1 MTDSPW
7 FYRKHRIRFHI
18 LISSGLSFLM
28 ALLMTFICMLPLAA
42 VHHVAKL
49 HLLQLH
55 LAYLVLILFTTFFV
69 ISFFILTHRIVREIA
84 TLDHAISIISE
95 GDLSYRVP
103 RLQLVELRKFSS
115 QLQSMVEQLQEQMIE
130 EYESETAKRE
140 WIEGISNELYAPLE
154 GIIRNVELL
163 KTNSFRN
170 QEEYNRIIQE
180 TYTDA
185 FQFRKLMNDLIQH
198 ARLSSHDTQ
207 LNLEKAD
214 VVQLMQRTISDFES
228 TAKDHDFMVEK
239 ELPSSP
245 IMAHID
251 VVKIEMALHNLL
263 FHVLKH
269 STKPGTIRLIFKAD
283 HRQLVIGIEGNFS
296 SHPDAYGIPMDRT
309 QQHSSSR
316 TASEIYARTAMGLHI
331 ARNMIKLQ
339 GGTLTLNHANNII
352 VVTVPLD
359 QRS

>member
-55 LAYLVLILFTTFFV
+55 LSYLVLILFTTFFV
-69 ISFFILTHRIVREIA
+69 ISFFILTHRIVKEIA

-263 FHVLKH
+263 SHVLKH

-283 HRQLVIGIEGNFS
+283 HRQLVLG
-296 SHPDAYGIPMDRT
+296 
-309 QQHSSSR
+309 
-316 TASEIYARTAMGLHI
+316 
-331 ARNMIKLQ
+331 
-339 GGTLTLNHANNII
+339 
-352 VVTVPLD
+352 
-359 QRS
+359 